1 MYMNIGDLLSNKIV
15 QILIALFIGISLLVY
30 KYDLLEVI
38 WPEKSNIVAI
48 DQNNKDIK
56 IYDDTL
62 TNKSLVDSLTID
74 ESVSTLKTE

>member
-1 MYMNIGDLLSNKIV
+1 MNIGDLLSNKIV

-30 KYDLLEVI
+30 KYDLLKVI

-62 TNKSLVDSLTID
+62 TNKSLMDSLTID
-74 ESVSTLKTE
+74 ESIGASKVE

>member
-1 MYMNIGDLLSNKIV
+1 MNIGDLLSNKIV

-30 KYDLLEVI
+30 KYDLLKVI

-74 ESVSTLKTE
+74 ESIGASKVE